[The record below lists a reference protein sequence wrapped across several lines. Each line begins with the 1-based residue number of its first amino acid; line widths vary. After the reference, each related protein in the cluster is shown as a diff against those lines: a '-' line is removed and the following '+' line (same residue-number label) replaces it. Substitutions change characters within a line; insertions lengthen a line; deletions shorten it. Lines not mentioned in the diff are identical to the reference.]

1 MAATGRASGS
11 SCDEHGLGSPSMR
24 RPTRSLEPDD
34 VEPRAREWKRGDA
47 TDRAE
52 PDDDYVG
59 LLKVAGTSVPVAKKT

>member
-1 MAATGRASGS
+1 
-11 SCDEHGLGSPSMR
+11 MR

-52 PDDDYVG
+52 PDDDFVG
-59 LLKVAGTSVPVAKKT
+59 LLKVAGASVPVAKKT